1 MKGAQT
7 LHTDSSWSPS
17 SPPLIQ
23 ALVFEK
29 PNYEGECIE
38 VNSDV
43 YNLQEEPEE
52 EKTGEWD
59 KNKKTLST
67 VGSIKILGG
76 L

>member
-1 MKGAQT
+1 MEGAQT
-7 LHTDSSWSPS
+7 LLTDSSWIPF

-52 EKTGEWD
+52 EKTGERD